1 MDVPDDDARLDFS
14 DALERLKKV
23 VAELA
28 RARGVSVTAAI
39 ALDTPSFDRAP
50 IRYRIDLKIGTG
62 QVVVYIDHD
71 ALTDANECFAVLTVP
86 QLDAAIGRLKRWVK
100 QSVDSRPA

>member
-14 DALERLKKV
+14 DALERLERV
-23 VAELA
+23 VAALA
-28 RARGVSVTAAI
+28 RTRGVSVNAAI
-39 ALDTPSFDRAP
+39 SLDTPSFDGAP
-50 IRYRIDLKIGTG
+50 IRYRIDLKDGKA

-71 ALTDANECFAVLTVP
+71 ALTDADECFTVLTVP

-100 QSVDSRPA
+100 QLVDSRPA